1 MSQHVYIVSM
11 PNFKSLSG
19 RIFAYWLPKYV
30 CDLMRGAPKLQ
41 TKGEARQ
48 GLSTSDNNRF
58 LRLWHEVK
66 FDNIEFCCTSVEETK
81 YFIQKWYPYCKGGA
95 FRKWSPIN
103 EYVVNFKD
111 NGSEIKKAVLSK
123 YTYLKTPDFVV
134 KNTDFYFR
142 QGVTWNDVSTGTFC
156 ARYINKG
163 YIFADAGPMFFSK
176 DDSYILGY
184 FNSCVFQYFA
194 DIICQG
200 MHYSTGQIPEIP
212 YIEMV
217 DSKEIVHKTVDDN
230 YRLSKTDWDSFET
243 SWEFKKHPLI

>member
-1 MSQHVYIVSM
+1 MGRNVYVVPIT
-11 PNFKSLSG
+11 NFKSLSG
-19 RIFAYWLPKYV
+19 EILAYWLPNHV
-30 CDLMRGAPKLQ
+30 CDLIRDTPKLQ

-58 LRLWHEVK
+58 LRFWYEVALN
-66 FDNIEFCCTSVEETK
+66 NIAFFCTNVEDTK
-81 YFIQKWYPYCKGGA
+81 VFTQKWYPYCKGGT

-103 EYVVNFKD
+103 EYVVNYKN
-111 NGSEIKKAVLSK
+111 NGSEIKKAVMTK

-142 QGVTWNDVSTGTFC
+142 CGITWNDVSTGAFC
-156 ARYINKG
+156 ARYVG
-163 YIFADAGPMFFSK
+163 EGFIFADAGPMFFTN
-176 DDSYILGY
+176 DANFILGY

-212 YIEMV
+212 YIDAGSRKDEVCRIV
-217 DSKEIVHKTVDDN
+217 DCSFN
-230 YRLSKTDWDSFET
+230 LSKKDWNSFED
-243 SWEFKKHPLI
+243 SWDFKKHPLI